1 MKLAALDQEVGRPLA
16 GVELISGARRKEAM
30 SITIHPELEE
40 RLRARADAEGLSIE
54 AYIERIA
61 REDQQAEE
69 ELEALALEGLNS
81 GESIEADE
89 RYWEVCSR
97 ASKAFHRWTT
107 GI

>member
-1 MKLAALDQEVGRPLA
+1 
-16 GVELISGARRKEAM
+16 M
-30 SITIHPELEE
+30 SITIHPELEKK
-40 RLRARADAEGLSIE
+40 LRARADAEGLSIE

-89 RYWEVCSR
+89 RYWEQKR
-97 ASKAFHRWTT
+97 RRLMDRHQKT
-107 GI
+107 GMR